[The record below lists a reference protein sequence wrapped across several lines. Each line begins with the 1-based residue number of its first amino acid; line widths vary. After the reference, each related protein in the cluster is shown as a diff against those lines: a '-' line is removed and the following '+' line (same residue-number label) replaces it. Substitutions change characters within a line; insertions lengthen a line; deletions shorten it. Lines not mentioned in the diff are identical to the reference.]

1 MTKNLLLKFYFFLI
15 TFVSLAPIHLY
26 LPGFFEHDDTDYPFF
41 DYIPLDKVG
50 HFIMYFVLGAL
61 ISKVYPRNRR
71 VLFLGVIY
79 GALMEVFQYFIPY
92 RSFELMDMLA
102 NASGIMIILAL
113 SHLQKPAQ
121 LGR

>member
-1 MTKNLLLKFYFFLI
+1 MMKNILLKLYFFLI
-15 TFVSLAPIHLY
+15 TFISLAPIHLY
-26 LPGFFEHDDTDYPFF
+26 FPGFFEHDDTGHPFF

-61 ISKVYPRNRR
+61 IIKAYPRNQK

-79 GALMEVFQYFIPY
+79 GALMEIFQYFIPY

-113 SHLQKPAQ
+113 SRLQRPA
-121 LGR
+121 